1 MRRLAVRGSLPAESG
16 HTLMRG
22 RNSALYSRQLF
33 SGFMRCATCGGA
45 SSSSRPAMSPR
56 YGCFALLAEWHR
68 GLCESPYAAG
78 EDRRCPFARRSSSG
92 TARAHNSPVH
102 HRNLDAGIEPPDQR
116 AITPDRRG
124 SSGRRTGP
132 ATPSAPRGRDRKRSR
147 CVDNLASAI
156 AERQADVARY
166 DAVLAE
172 LAEPLHERLAVMP
185 V

>member
-45 SSSSRPAMSPR
+45 SSSSRPAMGVLGTAVLRSWR
-56 YGCFALLAEWHR
+56 NGIAACANRLTLRAKIADAHLLEGLRAELLAPTTVRYTTETLTRALNRRINERPHR
-68 GLCESPYAAG
+68 TEGAQAAG
-78 EDRRCPFARRSSSG
+78 EQALQRLQRL
-92 TARAHNSPVH
+92 V
-102 HRNLDAGIEPPDQR
+102 DAIENGV
-116 AITPDRRG
+116 AA
-124 SSGRRTGP
+124 S
-132 ATPSAPRGRDRKRSR
+132 K
-147 CVDNLASAI
+147 LASAI

-172 LAEPLHERLAVMP
+172 LAEPLHERLA
-185 V
+185 